1 MLLNPNDD
9 VLSKAMS
16 MKNEVPM
23 NDEQSNYWIKK
34 SRNDLLGNMAAIPV
48 GAVEAFFGL
57 PGDVVG
63 LARGGYDAYN
73 ADEGQGWDAFSKGFE
88 KPTGLPT
95 TMDIQ
100 QATNPYLPKMIQEGD
115 DGRLL
120 GEFAAPGGY
129 LQLLKKLYKGKNMIA
144 GGGLIGGGTN
154 IE

>member
-9 VLSKAMS
+9 VLSKAMY

-23 NDEQSNYWIKK
+23 NEDQSKYWIQK
-34 SRNDLLGNMAAIPV
+34 SRDDLLGNMAAVPV

-57 PGDVVG
+57 PGDLVG

-73 ADEGQGWDAFSKGFE
+73 ADEGKGFDAFSKGFD

-100 QATNPYLPKMIQEGD
+100 NVTNPYLPKMIQEGD

-120 GEFAAPGGY
+120 GEFVAPGGY
-129 LQLLKKLYKGKNMIA
+129 LGLLQKIRKSKNALTA
-144 GGGLIGGGTN
+144 GGIIGGGTN